1 MVSEM
6 TKKKNVTVSISKCAE
21 GDGVDIAG
29 LETPQVEVFPK
40 IDEEPTVEVKQAFSE
55 PASPADNAELVEAI
69 NSLPEANLDPTPRW
83 YGETF
88 LPKYIQA
95 KNRLKRIAGIQ

>member
-6 TKKKNVTVSISKCAE
+6 TKKKNVSVSVSKKAD

-40 IDEEPTVEVKQAFSE
+40 IAEESKVEVKQAFSE
-55 PASPADNAELVEAI
+55 PAPPNNAELVEAV
-69 NSLPEANLDPTPRW
+69 NSLPEANLTPTPRW

-88 LPKYIQA
+88 LPQYIQA
-95 KNRLKRIAGIQ
+95 KNRLKRLAGIQ